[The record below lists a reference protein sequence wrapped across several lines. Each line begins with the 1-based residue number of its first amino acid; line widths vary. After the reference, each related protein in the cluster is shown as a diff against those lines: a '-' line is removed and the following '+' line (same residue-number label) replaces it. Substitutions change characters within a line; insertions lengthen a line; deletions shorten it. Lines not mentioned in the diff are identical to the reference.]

1 MPGDPKTIRRQSVI
15 CRKGEAGLW
24 QLNRRPG
31 EVDGLALTKDVA
43 LHVQEAMQGHLKPLR
58 HEKRRRGS
66 CYRTEGRFSL
76 VGKGVRNWKE
86 FSGYAVAASASSRRE
101 RWKRKEG
108 SYGLELFHREERPAL
123 KRNIIDTSER
133 DPRFQRSVA
142 WLVVLFPC
150 GADTLQ
156 LPLLRG
162 LSS

>member
-1 MPGDPKTIRRQSVI
+1 MPGDPKTIRRKSVI

-43 LHVQEAMQGHLKPLR
+43 LHVQEAMQGHLMPYATKSEDGDHVTGPRVDFRWLER
-58 HEKRRRGS
+58 VLEI
-66 CYRTEGRFSL
+66 GRSSL
-76 VGKGVRNWKE
+76 DTR
-86 FSGYAVAASASSRRE
+86 VAASASSRRE

-133 DPRFQRSVA
+133 DVRII
-142 WLVVLFPC
+142 
-150 GADTLQ
+150 DM
-156 LPLLRG
+156 
-162 LSS
+162 